1 MSSSNLLNIGAQAL
15 TANTVALN
23 VVGQNIANVDTEG
36 YSRQSVTLASREYLN
51 GVTATDISRITDQFL
66 QSQIYSQT
74 SSYYSLSAYE
84 ELSSQLDNLLASD
97 TSSISAALNTY
108 FESLQTAIDDPSN
121 LANRQLL
128 LSETDALIQTFSN
141 LDTQLEIQN
150 EAVNT
155 EISDSVAAINSL
167 SSNLAAVNDS
177 ILQASAANSLSN
189 ELLDQRDQI
198 LEQLAGYINFT
209 ADIQSDGQVNLYIGQ
224 GEPLVVGQ
232 TGYTL
237 STGAN
242 PDDLKEQNVYLSIGS
257 QTSDLTSQISG
268 GVLGGVIEYR
278 ESILGDARDQLGLLS
293 LTFADNMNSLQ
304 TLGLDLNGEFGS
316 EMFADI
322 NSSDAIANRM
332 ISNSE
337 NTAGTLESQ
346 VYLVDLS
353 AVQATEYTLEYNSR
367 SNVTL
372 QRADGESWTYDEADS
387 QASASDVDE
396 DGEFYLDSTSGEL
409 VIQQDGM
416 LIQLEISTTR
426 SPVGDSYTIQPTR
439 YAVDNMELLI
449 SDGAE
454 LAFAEA
460 VTITEDVA
468 NTGSAEM
475 SATVSSSEFRSRLA
489 SYINSV
495 DSTAGASAESV
506 MPLQVSFSDD
516 GVGGLLYSITD
527 AEGNAL
533 VTDLEYQSGE
543 PLLSTDTDLD
553 GDGAADNM
561 DLGISLDI
569 TGNPK
574 DGDSYTLNFNSG
586 GVSDNRNALAMAELQ
601 YSKSIDGAS
610 YQDYYAVLVQQVGSL
625 TSVAQINSEAA
636 KSLLDVNTATLSSVS
651 GVNLDEEAADLVK
664 YQQAYSAASQLI
676 STWQEMFD
684 TLLASVNS

>member
-1 MSSSNLLNIGAQAL
+1 MSSSNLLNIGSQAL

-36 YSRQSVTLASREYLN
+36 YSRQSVTLVSQEDLN
-51 GVTATDISRITDQFL
+51 GVTATDINRITDEFL

-74 SSYYSLSAYE
+74 SSYYSLSSYE
-84 ELSSQLDNLLASD
+84 ELASQLDDLLAAD
-97 TSSISAALNTY
+97 TSSISAAMDTW
-108 FESLQTAIDDPSN
+108 FESLQTAIDDPSS

-128 LSETDALIQTFSN
+128 LSETEALVQTFSS
-141 LDTQLEIQN
+141 LDTQLETQN

-155 EISDSVAAINSL
+155 EISNSVAAINSL

-177 ILQASAANSLSN
+177 IRLASATDSVSN

-198 LEQLAGYINFT
+198 LEELAGYINFT
-209 ADIQSDGQVNLYIGQ
+209 SDIQSDGQVNLYIGQ

-232 TGYTL
+232 SSYQL

-242 PDDLKEQNVYLSIGS
+242 PEDPQEQNVYLTIGS
-257 QTSDLTSQISG
+257 QQSDLTSQISG
-268 GVLGGVIEYR
+268 GALGGVIEYR

-293 LTFADNMNSLQ
+293 LTFADNMNDLQ

-322 NSSDAIANRM
+322 NSADAVSNRLV
-332 ISNSE
+332 SNSE
-337 NTAGTLESQ
+337 NTTAVLESQ

-353 AVQATEYTLEYNSR
+353 AVQASEYTLEFDSR
-367 SNVTL
+367 SQVTL
-372 QRADGESWTYDEADS
+372 ERADGESWTYDEADS
-387 QASASDVDE
+387 QASAAAVDE
-396 DGEFYLDSTSGEL
+396 DGEFYLDSSSGEL

-416 LIQLEISTTR
+416 LISLEISTTR

-439 YAVDNMELLI
+439 YGVNNMELLL

-454 LAFAEA
+454 LAFAEP
-460 VTITEDVA
+460 VIVSEDAA
-468 NTGSAEM
+468 NQSSAELT
-475 SATVSSSEFRSRLA
+475 ATVSSSEFQSKLA

-495 DSTAGASAESV
+495 DSSAGATADSV
-506 MPLQVSFSDD
+506 MPLEVSFSDD
-516 GVGGLLYSITD
+516 GSGGLLYSVSD
-527 AEGNAL
+527 AEGNAIA
-533 VTDLEYQSGE
+533 TDLTYQAGE
-543 PLLSTDTDLD
+543 PLLSADTDLD
-553 GDGAADNM
+553 GDGTAD
-561 DLGISLDI
+561 DLGISLELSGTPDA
-569 TGNPK
+569 
-574 DGDSYTLNFNSG
+574 GDSYSLAFNES

-601 YSKSIDGAS
+601 YSQMIDGAS
-610 YQDYYAVLVQQVGSL
+610 YQDYYAVVVQEVGSL

-636 KSLLDVNTATLSSVS
+636 KSLLDSSSETRSSLS

-664 YQQAYSAASQLI
+664 YQQAYAAASQLI
-676 STWQEMFD
+676 SAWQEMFD